1 MEIKDNNILLI
12 GNGFDLAHGLKT
24 SYNDFLFLMKNWDSF
39 YREYIEMKRIP
50 GYTCKIKNLQPFL
63 SNGSKMEDAH
73 IEKLGTIIKENPWA
87 FYFQNCGAEI
97 DGWIDFEREMYPVLD
112 LLEYICNKSLYSY
125 ETGYI
130 PMEGE
135 MEKFHGI
142 ARLLPKYVYYGGRYI
157 GANNKF
163 ISDKYGV
170 LKKKLLQ
177 ALKDDL
183 EEFILALEIYLYEF
197 VHKKEG
203 IKPLKQIADIHA
215 DCVISFN
222 YTLTERIY
230 GIATEDVHH
239 LHGSIRKDASD
250 VNNMVLGVNEREHQN
265 LDFIYFVKYFQRIQ
279 KHCGTRYKKFAKR
292 FVRNDFGV
300 TYPKPYHLYIYGH
313 SLDVTD
319 EDILKYLIGDLDEYG
334 RLQMSARQ
342 VTIFYYDQA
351 DFERKVINLVNLYG
365 RSVVEEKMERDAFH
379 FEATVG
385 G

>member
-39 YREYIEMKRIP
+39 YREYVNMKRIP
-50 GYTCKIKNLQPFL
+50 GYTCEIKRLQPFL
-63 SNGSKMEDAH
+63 SNSAKMEDAH
-73 IEKLGTIIKENPWA
+73 IEKLGAIIKENPWA
-87 FYFQNCGAEI
+87 FYYQNCGAEI

-112 LLEYICNKSLYSY
+112 LMEYICDKNRYSFK
-125 ETGYI
+125 TGFI
-130 PMEGE
+130 TIEGE
-135 MEKFHGI
+135 MERFRGI
-142 ARLLPKYVYYGGRYI
+142 AGMLPKYVYYVG
-157 GANNKF
+157 NF
-163 ISDKYGV
+163 IAASDKYMSDSYGV

-197 VHKKEG
+197 VHKNEG

-230 GIATEDVHH
+230 GIAEEDVHH

-250 VNNMVLGVNEREHQN
+250 VNNMVLGVNEREPQN

-279 KHCGTRYKKFAKR
+279 KHCGTRYKEFTKR
-292 FVRNDFGV
+292 EVSDWGIMC
-300 TYPKPYHLYIYGH
+300 PQSYHLYIYGH

-319 EDILKYLIGDLDEYG
+319 EDILKYLIGDLDEHG
-334 RLQMSARQ
+334 RLQMAARQ
-342 VTIFYYDQA
+342 VTIFYYDQT

-365 RSVVEEKMERDAFH
+365 RTVVEEKMERDEFH
-379 FEATVG
+379 FEATVDG
-385 G
+385 